1 MLSSLT
7 ANAQFGDVLRKA
19 AQKAA
24 QKTTEKLTDKAA
36 EKAADAIEKELDKSK
51 AKNAPA
57 ENNAEAEQATYASI
71 MAQMPDLPTVQQL
84 VNYKEAELNEQS
96 LKLMVSPV
104 TSFQTKLLGLSVQ
117 AVSLTTSSADS
128 AQIVDAAYKNAQL
141 ATGLTREELDEL
153 AALPEDQQQAYLQAH
168 YKQGTAEAALLQ
180 QAADASKY
188 LEPIQPII
196 DRWETFNKTIDQLY
210 SQTESQCKEIYKKY
224 AGQLSKATGKDRNKT
239 LIKYYSEIAPLM
251 RTAVQQALK
260 ISLNEQLPACRHAG
274 ARPCRRGD
282 RTADGAHPRTA
293 PGHHLRPA
301 QLPPAHRLAILH
313 RTRPSARHTR
323 VRRIAPHDR
332 RCPLPVPP
340 DAILTGGIR
349 YIIRH

>member
-1 MLSSLT
+1 MKKKTVFLLACLMLSSLT

-51 AKNAPA
+51 AQ
-57 ENNAEAEQATYASI
+57 NAEAEQATYASI

-260 ISLNEQLPACRHAG
+260 IRLNEQLPVAEEIEQQMAPIRAQHQDIISALLNYPQLTVSQYFTEP
-274 ARPCRRGD
+274 ARLLDIPEYGE
-282 RTADGAHPRTA
+282 
-293 PGHHLRPA
+293 
-301 QLPPAHRLAILH
+301 
-313 RTRPSARHTR
+313 
-323 VRRIAPHDR
+323 
-332 RCPLPVPP
+332 
-340 DAILTGGIR
+340 
-349 YIIRH
+349 

>member
-1 MLSSLT
+1 MKKKTVFLLACLLLSSLT

-36 EKAADAIEKELDKSK
+36 Q
-51 AKNAPA
+51 NAPA

-188 LEPIQPII
+188 LEPFQPII

-260 ISLNEQLPACRHAG
+260 IRLNEQLPVAEEIEQQM
-274 ARPCRRGD
+274 
-282 RTADGAHPRTA
+282 A
-293 PGHHLRPA
+293 PIRA
-301 QLPPAHRLAILH
+301 QHQDLISALLNYPQLTVSQYFTEPTRLLDI
-313 RTRPSARHTR
+313 PEY
-323 VRRIAPHDR
+323 
-332 RCPLPVPP
+332 
-340 DAILTGGIR
+340 GE
-349 YIIRH
+349 

>member
-1 MLSSLT
+1 MKKKTVFLLACLMLSSLT

-57 ENNAEAEQATYASI
+57 ENSAEAEQATYASI

-168 YKQGTAEAALLQ
+168 YTVGNLQ
-180 QAADASKY
+180 QD
-188 LEPIQPII
+188 
-196 DRWETFNKTIDQLY
+196 
-210 SQTESQCKEIYKKY
+210 
-224 AGQLSKATGKDRNKT
+224 
-239 LIKYYSEIAPLM
+239 
-251 RTAVQQALK
+251 
-260 ISLNEQLPACRHAG
+260 H
-274 ARPCRRGD
+274 
-282 RTADGAHPRTA
+282 
-293 PGHHLRPA
+293 RPA
-301 QLPPAHRLAILH
+301 LFPN
-313 RTRPSARHTR
+313 
-323 VRRIAPHDR
+323 
-332 RCPLPVPP
+332 
-340 DAILTGGIR
+340 
-349 YIIRH
+349 

>member
-1 MLSSLT
+1 MKKKTVFLLACLLLSSLT

-51 AKNAPA
+51 AQNAPA

-153 AALPEDQQQAYLQAH
+153 AALPNRSVKFLATLNSLHKLFVSFLRQTSFHNCFVKNVFAKNWCNFIH
-168 YKQGTAEAALLQ
+168 YKSPCIGGSRRYASGATSAL
-180 QAADASKY
+180 
-188 LEPIQPII
+188 
-196 DRWETFNKTIDQLY
+196 
-210 SQTESQCKEIYKKY
+210 C
-224 AGQLSKATGKDRNKT
+224 
-239 LIKYYSEIAPLM
+239 
-251 RTAVQQALK
+251 
-260 ISLNEQLPACRHAG
+260 
-274 ARPCRRGD
+274 
-282 RTADGAHPRTA
+282 
-293 PGHHLRPA
+293 
-301 QLPPAHRLAILH
+301 
-313 RTRPSARHTR
+313 
-323 VRRIAPHDR
+323 
-332 RCPLPVPP
+332 
-340 DAILTGGIR
+340 
-349 YIIRH
+349 

>member
-1 MLSSLT
+1 MKKKTVFLLACLMLSSLT

-57 ENNAEAEQATYASI
+57 ENSAEAEQATYASI

-251 RTAVQQALK
+251 RTVVQQALK
-260 ISLNEQLPACRHAG
+260 IRLNEQLPVAEEIEQQMAPIRAQHQDIISALLNYPQLTVSQYFTEP
-274 ARPCRRGD
+274 ARLLDIPEYGE
-282 RTADGAHPRTA
+282 
-293 PGHHLRPA
+293 
-301 QLPPAHRLAILH
+301 
-313 RTRPSARHTR
+313 
-323 VRRIAPHDR
+323 
-332 RCPLPVPP
+332 
-340 DAILTGGIR
+340 
-349 YIIRH
+349 

>member
-51 AKNAPA
+51 AQ
-57 ENNAEAEQATYASI
+57 NAEAEQATYASI

-260 ISLNEQLPACRHAG
+260 IRLNEQLPVAEEIEQQMAPIRAQHQDIISALLNYPQLTVSQYFTEP
-274 ARPCRRGD
+274 ARLLDIPEYGE
-282 RTADGAHPRTA
+282 
-293 PGHHLRPA
+293 
-301 QLPPAHRLAILH
+301 
-313 RTRPSARHTR
+313 
-323 VRRIAPHDR
+323 
-332 RCPLPVPP
+332 
-340 DAILTGGIR
+340 
-349 YIIRH
+349 

>member
-1 MLSSLT
+1 MKKKTVFLLACLMLSSLT

-19 AQKAA
+19 AQKDA
-24 QKTTEKLTDKAA
+24 QATTEKLTDKAA

-51 AKNAPA
+51 AQ
-57 ENNAEAEQATYASI
+57 NAEAEQATYASI

-251 RTAVQQALK
+251 RAAVQQALK
-260 ISLNEQLPACRHAG
+260 IRLNEQLPVAEEIEQQMAPIRAQHQDIISALLNYPQLTVSQYFTEP
-274 ARPCRRGD
+274 ARLLDIPEYGE
-282 RTADGAHPRTA
+282 
-293 PGHHLRPA
+293 
-301 QLPPAHRLAILH
+301 
-313 RTRPSARHTR
+313 
-323 VRRIAPHDR
+323 
-332 RCPLPVPP
+332 
-340 DAILTGGIR
+340 
-349 YIIRH
+349 

>member
-1 MLSSLT
+1 MKKKTVFLLACLMLSSLT

-57 ENNAEAEQATYASI
+57 ENSAEAEQATYASI

-128 AQIVDAAYKNAQL
+128 A
-141 ATGLTREELDEL
+141 
-153 AALPEDQQQAYLQAH
+153 
-168 YKQGTAEAALLQ
+168 
-180 QAADASKY
+180 
-188 LEPIQPII
+188 
-196 DRWETFNKTIDQLY
+196 
-210 SQTESQCKEIYKKY
+210 
-224 AGQLSKATGKDRNKT
+224 
-239 LIKYYSEIAPLM
+239 
-251 RTAVQQALK
+251 
-260 ISLNEQLPACRHAG
+260 
-274 ARPCRRGD
+274 
-282 RTADGAHPRTA
+282 
-293 PGHHLRPA
+293 HHL
-301 QLPPAHRLAILH
+301 LCRLCADCRCRLQKC
-313 RTRPSARHTR
+313 TARHRSHTR
-323 VRRIAPHDR
+323 RA
-332 RCPLPVPP
+332 
-340 DAILTGGIR
+340 
-349 YIIRH
+349 